1 MFDPTAFE
9 NMKVVM
15 EGALYDLDISGDI
28 VITDRNDLINMAKMS
43 RSYELTF
50 ELAEGNGRGISAKIS
65 MKSQLGN
72 LAAELL
78 PDFLP
83 KNLAGCEI
91 ILQFLIRDTEMN
103 EDFKAIEKTLQAIWG
118 SERKISQVVQY
129 NPLTPNKNQVYFIT
143 VEFDR
148 IIHEEQIDDLV
159 EMIEFM
165 ITTLK
170 RL

>member
-15 EGALYDLDISGDI
+15 QGALYDLDISGEI

-43 RSYELTF
+43 RCFELTF
-50 ELAEGNGRGISAKIS
+50 ELAEGNRRKISAKIIMES
-65 MKSQLGN
+65 RLSN

-78 PDFLP
+78 SDFLP
-83 KNLAGCEI
+83 NNLAGCEI
-91 ILQFLIRDTEMN
+91 ILQFLIHDTEIN
-103 EDFKAIEKTLQAIWG
+103 EDFKAIEKTLQDIWG
-118 SERKISQVVQY
+118 PKRKISQIVQY
-129 NPLTPNKNQVYFIT
+129 NPLTPNEKQVDFIT

-148 IIHEEQIDDLV
+148 VIREEQIDDLV

-165 ITTLK
+165 ITTLR